1 MQIVM
6 RNQGARLEALLQK
19 EGQGDIMRVYEEQI
33 GKGESQCKQLIGE
46 IRRLA
51 KVQALEIQQDNNGNV
66 QQTVL
71 NERIIKNLKT
81 SVTNLGK
88 LMEKQS
94 EELEGIRKRERLYE
108 LQKRC
113 LEESNRKVNL
123 YSAKITLLNEKL
135 Q

>member
-1 MQIVM
+1 
-6 RNQGARLEALLQK
+6 
-19 EGQGDIMRVYEEQI
+19 MRVYEEQI
-33 GKGESQCKQLIGE
+33 GKGESQCKSLIGE

-51 KVQALEIQQDNNGNV
+51 KVSALEIQVQQDNNV

-71 NERIIKNLKT
+71 NERIIKNLKI